1 MDSVTGSLGCQMGA
15 QCGTLEPKKEPRQR
29 SAGAHQFEE
38 DTTMRT
44 WAMPPTT
51 YISAGSAGSLGLK
64 KGVIPPIW
72 VVSSPMTHPD
82 QLGVSSTTPPANAP
96 RVPAASRGRPSDP
109 SLIALAAAV
118 SGGGA
123 LS

>member
-1 MDSVTGSLGCQMGA
+1 
-15 QCGTLEPKKEPRQR
+15 
-29 SAGAHQFEE
+29 
-38 DTTMRT
+38 
-44 WAMPPTT
+44 
-51 YISAGSAGSLGLK
+51 
-64 KGVIPPIW
+64 
-72 VVSSPMTHPD
+72 MTHPD

-123 LS
+123 LSPVSRRAWHWKLLGPAAVVCAAVLGFLLAALAPSPPPRRAPVLQPAGDWEPLATYAYESHLPSPPASFPTQ